1 MPDFAP
7 VTAETLA
14 GMSRQLTSPAV
25 PESQLPPVVA
35 MLNSLAADM
44 VDSRKFNVGEAEPAL
59 IYNPEVAQ

>member
-14 GMSRQLTSPAV
+14 RMSRELTSPLV

-35 MLNSLAADM
+35 MLNALAGDM
-44 VDSRKFNVGEAEPAL
+44 AECRRFNVGEAEPVL
-59 IYNPEVAQ
+59 IYTPEVAQ

>member
-14 GMSRQLTSPAV
+14 GMSGQLTSPAV
-25 PESQLPPVVA
+25 PEAQLPPVVA

-44 VDSRKFNVGEAEPAL
+44 ADSRKFNVGEAEPAL
-59 IYNPEVAQ
+59 IYNSDVAQ